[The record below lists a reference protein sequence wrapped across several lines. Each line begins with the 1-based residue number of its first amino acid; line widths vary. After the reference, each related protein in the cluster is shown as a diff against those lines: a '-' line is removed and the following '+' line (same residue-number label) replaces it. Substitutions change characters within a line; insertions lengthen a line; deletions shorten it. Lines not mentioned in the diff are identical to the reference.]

1 MKYVRSEGK
10 QGARKKHTSIAFM
23 MLFCCF
29 KKYTK
34 GRVCFK
40 IPKFERMY
48 FMDGPLIE
56 RSTSNAKKVKLS

>member
-1 MKYVRSEGK
+1 MYALRGSKGS
-10 QGARKKHTSIAFM
+10 RKKHTSIAFM